1 MRHVKRYL
9 ATYTLPKK
17 NQWDMLYT
25 VYKVNHV
32 NKFSWISLEEK
43 HYYFLEGI
51 KQQYDTKYI
60 EKSLNVFTP

>member
-1 MRHVKRYL
+1 MQMDNNSVLWRNIRMRHLIIPKEMKFNYSRSCMRHVKRYL

-32 NKFSWISLEEK
+32 NKFS
-43 HYYFLEGI
+43 
-51 KQQYDTKYI
+51 
-60 EKSLNVFTP
+60 